1 MKGRVLLVASS
12 DSSGGT
18 GIPADIKAVTALK
31 GYAMPA
37 ITAIT
42 AQDSSAVRGVHHV
55 PPEFIALQ
63 MRVVLRDLGAD
74 AVKVG
79 LMLSAPVVE
88 AIANVLAADAAGV
101 PLVLD
106 PIFNA
111 TGGTL
116 KLDGEG
122 HAALTRRLAFVAT
135 LLTPNL
141 EEAALL
147 CGADAI
153 TSLDEQR
160 TAAEM
165 LRTIG
170 ASAVLL
176 KGGRGAG
183 REVHDVLA
191 TADGVEV
198 FTAPRVDTPHTRGI
212 GSTLAAAIATGLAQR
227 MDLRSAIM
235 RARAYVRQALAAAPR
250 YGQGRGALNHPV
262 TVSPFAGG

>member
-1 MKGRVLLVASS
+1 MIVASS

-42 AQDSSAVRGVHHV
+42 AQNTTGVHGVHYI
-55 PPEFIALQ
+55 PPDFVAQQ
-63 MRVVLRDLGAD
+63 MRVVLHDLGAD

-79 LMLSAPVVE
+79 LVLNANVVD
-88 AIANVLAADAAGV
+88 AIANVLEADAKGV

-106 PIFNA
+106 PIFTA

-116 KLDGEG
+116 SLDEEG

-147 CGADAI
+147 CGGELI
-153 TSLDEQR
+153 TTLDEQR
-160 TAAEM
+160 AAAEM

-170 ASAVLL
+170 SPAVLI
-176 KGGRGAG
+176 KGGHGTG
-183 REVHDVLA
+183 PDMHDVLA

-198 FTAPRVDTPHTRGI
+198 FTAPRVDTQHTRGI
-212 GSTLAAAIATGLAQR
+212 GSTLAAAIATGLAQG
-227 MDLRSAIM
+227 MELRPAIQ
-235 RARAYVRQALAAAPR
+235 RARAYVRQALEAAPGFGR
-250 YGQGRGALNHPV
+250 GRGALNHAFAV
-262 TVSPFAGG
+262 APFAGE